1 MPRRRLSIRW
11 WLGALVAGAALPL
24 LLLLVW
30 IYGTQVRRE
39 ELEARQTALQIART
53 TAARMR
59 SLHTDSVAL
68 MKEMAARTSIR
79 NLDRAPCDSL
89 FAIVDFFP
97 QYADLLL
104 FDRAGTL
111 VCAAQPAPEDRAVSE
126 LARQWIAAALRSGGL
141 RGSAPVIRPLANRWV
156 SVLSAPVRGI
166 DGSVNGTLVLVQLP
180 EAFAASLPPDAV
192 MTILDRDGTIVARSA
207 DPRHWTGRNARGV
220 SLAELA
226 LHRED
231 GAAEA
236 IGVDGVSRQYGFSS
250 VPELGWHIY
259 VGIPTATVMQPVR
272 QMFVRGA
279 AGGVII
285 IILIIGVAVLLARAV
300 ERPVAALSR
309 AAERAA
315 AGAFGKVSVGG
326 PREIAQLAETF
337 NTMLTRRLEAEHRLL
352 EGERDLKALSDRLL
366 LVQEEE
372 RTRIARELHDDLG
385 QSLTALKMDVG
396 GLLAMTPSSAA
407 SEPLRNRIT
416 RTLDETVTSVQR
428 ISSELRPSVL
438 DDLGLL
444 AAIEAE
450 ASRFEQR
457 TGIECELSLPEETDL
472 RIEGPAVTAIYRI
485 VQEAL
490 TNVSR
495 HANAT
500 RVELRLRQ
508 RREELLLEI
517 RDDGRG
523 ITGEEVRD
531 PFSLGLIGIRERAD
545 LAGGTVH
552 IEGVSGRGTIV
563 SVRIPSAASPS

>member
-11 WLGALVAGAALPL
+11 WLGALVAGAVLPL
-24 LLLLVW
+24 LLLLIW

-39 ELEARQTALQIART
+39 EQDARETALQIART
-53 TAARMR
+53 TASRMR
-59 SLHTDSVAL
+59 LLHTDSLAL
-68 MKEMAARTSIR
+68 MRDMAARPRIR
-79 NLDRAPCDSL
+79 DLDRAPCDPL
-89 FAIVDFFP
+89 FVIVDFFP

-104 FDRAGTL
+104 FDRAGSL
-111 VCAAQPAPEDRAVSE
+111 VCGAQPAPEDRAVSD
-126 LARQWIAAALRSGGL
+126 LARQWIAATLRDGGL
-141 RGSAPVIRPLANRWV
+141 PPGTPVIRPLGNRWV
-156 SVLSAPVRGI
+156 SVLSVPVRGAE
-166 DGSVNGTLVLVQLP
+166 GGVNGTLVLVQLP
-180 EAFAASLPPDAV
+180 EALATPLPPDAV
-192 MTILDRDGTIVARSA
+192 MTILDRRGTIVARST
-207 DPRHWTGRNARGV
+207 DPHRWTGRNVRGMSV
-220 SLAELA
+220 ADLA
-226 LHRED
+226 LHRGD
-231 GAAEA
+231 GTAEA
-236 IGVDGVSRQYGFSS
+236 IGVDGVSRQYGFSA

-279 AGGVII
+279 AGGAAI
-285 IILIIGVAVLLARAV
+285 IILVAGLAVLLARAV

-309 AAERAA
+309 AAEQAA
-315 AGAFGKVSVGG
+315 AGAFGKAGIAG
-326 PREIAQLAETF
+326 PSEIAQLGETF
-337 NTMLTRRLEAEHRLL
+337 NTMLARRLEAEQRLI
-352 EGERDLKALSDRLL
+352 EGERDRKALSDRLL

-396 GLLAMTPSSAA
+396 GLLLMTPPSAA
-407 SEPLRNRIT
+407 SEPLRNRIA
-416 RTLDETVTSVQR
+416 RTLDEMVTSVQR

-457 TGIECELSLPEETDL
+457 TGIECELSLPGDTEL
-472 RIEGPAVTAIYRI
+472 RMKGAAVTVIYRI

-508 RREELLLEI
+508 RSDELLLEI

-523 ITGEEVRD
+523 ITAEEVRD
-531 PFSLGLIGIRERAD
+531 PFSLGLIGMRERAA

-552 IEGVSGRGTIV
+552 FEGVTGRGTIV
-563 SVRIPSAASPS
+563 SVRIPPATSPA